1 MVFLIKKNDFIDQRI
16 EIWQHI
22 LNTAPIVRDF
32 MTEVT
37 DFDME
42 TVNFCNFS
50 TTEIYTVLSWSDV
63 PWKREKDN
71 SYLLMKIST
80 PPCYNA

>member
-1 MVFLIKKNDFIDQRI
+1 
-16 EIWQHI
+16 
-22 LNTAPIVRDF
+22 